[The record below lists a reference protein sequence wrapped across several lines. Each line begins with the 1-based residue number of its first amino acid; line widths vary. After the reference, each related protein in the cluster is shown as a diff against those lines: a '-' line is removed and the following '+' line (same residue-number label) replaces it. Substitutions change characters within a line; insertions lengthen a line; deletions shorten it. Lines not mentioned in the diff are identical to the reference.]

1 MIRPRLYV
9 GEQASSKLRGL
20 QQRAQIT
27 PNLLCR
33 IGLCLSLEDE
43 SPINA
48 AMYADGNARE
58 FQMSTLLGPQQ
69 ELYLALL
76 RERLLDDGLLESADL
91 NEYLRAHISRGVI
104 QLSNQVGKVEDLV
117 RFVALMEPKEE

>member
-9 GEQASSKLRGL
+9 GEQTSSKLRGL

-43 SPINA
+43 SPVNVS
-48 AMYADGNARE
+48 MYADGNARE

-76 RERLLDDGLLESADL
+76 RERLCSDGLIGSVDL
-91 NEYLRAHISRGVI
+91 NDYLRAHISRGVI
-104 QLSNQVGKVEDLV
+104 QLSNQVSRIEDV
-117 RFVALMEPKEE
+117 VGFVSLTEAEE

>member
-9 GEQASSKLRGL
+9 GEQTSSKLRGL

-43 SPINA
+43 SPVNVS
-48 AMYADGNARE
+48 MYVDGNARE

-76 RERLLDDGLLESADL
+76 RERLSSDGLLDSVDL
-91 NEYLRAHISRGVI
+91 NDYLRAHISRGVI
-104 QLSNQVGKVEDLV
+104 QLSNQVGKIEDV
-117 RFVALMEPKEE
+117 VGFVALSEAGE